1 MTEFIKKHKFF
12 SWVVGI
18 LGTLIIGGLGSGVWE
33 MMLKPTLS
41 FLSNGIINFL
51 VHTSTSFSNEIYQ
64 SISMRSLDRFQ
75 AKAYSL
81 IVTILGSITLFLW
94 FILFT
99 KGKKLLNEERDE
111 RNGIHESVKERVWI
125 LKNFKNFYIFM
136 TFYFVLGCIPFF
148 IYTYDGIKTSFI
160 SVKVIHF
167 EYLLKVNSDVLSEN
181 ELKRLE
187 SNFAQIKNAQDYNE
201 IIDYLKKLAI
211 KNNKHININPL

>member
-33 MMLKPTLS
+33 MMLKPILS

-160 SVKVIHF
+160 SVKVINF

-187 SNFAQIKNAQDYNE
+187 SNFAQIENAQDYNE
-201 IIDYLKKLAI
+201 IIDYLKKLAV
-211 KNNKHININPL
+211 KNNKHINKNPL